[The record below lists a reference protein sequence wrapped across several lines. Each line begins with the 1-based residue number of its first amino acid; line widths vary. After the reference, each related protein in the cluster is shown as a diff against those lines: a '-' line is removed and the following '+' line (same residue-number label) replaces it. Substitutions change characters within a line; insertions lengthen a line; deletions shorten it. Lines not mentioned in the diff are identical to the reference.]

1 MVIFQLLKED
11 VSVAQLILRF
21 LWKNADYLVFTFLL
35 LYVNANV
42 LMYVQTQK
50 EIYMNLNPKK
60 AAVVKFQKNVLLINS
75 GINQYVNVDAF

>member
-1 MVIFQLLKED
+1 
-11 VSVAQLILRF
+11 LILRF